1 MNSLIYV
8 IKISKA
14 LKAKTLTVFLHQF
27 SRLFCLLSSKIL
39 QNNLLDLHLVE
50 ICRYKLSFYA
60 KTAQMLLP
68 THRHFFL
75 HFWKI
80 VVWSSKLAGGWSY
93 AHNWLKLLTSSGPN
107 LEAIR
112 SNAIF
117 FLGAGDNDRVK
128 AKDSIFIPTDSNQV
142 LSLFKKTE

>member
-68 THRHFFL
+68 THRHFFYIFEKSL
-75 HFWKI
+75 C
-80 VVWSSKLAGGWSY
+80 
-93 AHNWLKLLTSSGPN
+93 
-107 LEAIR
+107 EAQN
-112 SNAIF
+112 SQ
-117 FLGAGDNDRVK
+117 GAG
-128 AKDSIFIPTDSNQV
+128 ATHIIG
-142 LSLFKKTE
+142 LSY